1 MGHQEDITKTES
13 KIIVIRDTQ
22 VILDRDV
29 AELYGVTTKEV
40 NQALRNNP
48 TKFPLGYVIE
58 LTDNEKSYVVKNF
71 DHLGSLK
78 YSHAKPKAFTEQG
91 LYMLATILKG
101 EIATQTTITII
112 DTFTKLRKLA
122 RAMEQANENM
132 AQGGAAPSM
141 QEQKKFQNM
150 MNEVFA
156 DNLPIKM
163 QKMTF
168 GVNLGFFKWSM
179 ETTKEADPNSKNQ

>member
-1 MGHQEDITKTES
+1 MGHQEDIVKTES

-29 AELYGVTTKEV
+29 AELYGVETKRINE
-40 NQALRNNP
+40 ALKNNP
-48 TKFPLGYVIE
+48 DKFPFGYVIE
-58 LTDNEKSYVVKNF
+58 LTNSEKAELVENF
-71 DHLGSLK
+71 DRFNPMKHSTVAP
-78 YSHAKPKAFTEQG
+78 HAFTEQG
-91 LYMLATILKG
+91 LYMLATILKSPL
-101 EIATQTTITII
+101 ATQTTITII

-122 RAMEQANENM
+122 RAMEQANETM

-156 DNLPIKM
+156 NNLPIKM

-179 ETTKEADPNSKNQ
+179 ETTKEADKGEKDA

>member
-1 MGHQEDITKTES
+1 MGHQEDIVKTES

-29 AELYGVTTKEV
+29 AELYGVTTREV
-40 NQALRNNP
+40 NQAVRNNP
-48 TKFPLGYVIE
+48 GKFPDGYVIE
-58 LTDNEKSYVVKNF
+58 LTTSEKDEVIKNF
-71 DHLGSLK
+71 DHLRGLK
-78 YSHAKPKAFTEQG
+78 FSHAPIKGFTEQG

-101 EIATQTTITII
+101 DLATQTTITII

-122 RAMEQANENM
+122 RAMEHANEVM
-132 AQGGAAPSM
+132 AQGGNAPTP
-141 QEQKKFQNM
+141 QEQGKFQTM

-156 DNLPIKM
+156 DNLPIRM

-179 ETTKEADPNSKNQ
+179 ETTKKADGEDDK

>member
-1 MGHQEDITKTES
+1 MGHQEDIVKTES
-13 KIIVIRDTQ
+13 KIIIIRDTQ

-48 TKFPLGYVIE
+48 SKFPFGYVIE
-58 LTDNEKSYVVKNF
+58 LTDNEKDYVVKKF
-71 DHLGSLK
+71 DHLKNLK
-78 YSHAKPKAFTEQG
+78 YSHATAKAFTEQG

-101 EIATQTTITII
+101 EVATQATITII

-122 RAMEQANENM
+122 RAMEHANEMM
-132 AQGGAAPSM
+132 AQGGDAPSI

-156 DNLPIKM
+156 NNLPIKM

-179 ETTKEADPNSKNQ
+179 ETTKEADKGEKNA

>member
-1 MGHQEDITKTES
+1 MGHQEDIVKTES

-29 AELYGVTTKEV
+29 AELYGVETKRINE
-40 NQALRNNP
+40 ALRNNP
-48 TKFPLGYVIE
+48 DKFPKGYVIE
-58 LTDNEKSYVVKNF
+58 LTSREKDELVENF
-71 DHLGSLK
+71 DRFNPLK
-78 YSHAKPKAFTEQG
+78 HSTVTPHAFTEQG
-91 LYMLATILKG
+91 LYMLATILKSPL
-101 EIATQTTITII
+101 AVKTTITII

-122 RAMEQANENM
+122 RAMEHANETM

-179 ETTKEADPNSKNQ
+179 ETTKKADDKEKDA

>member
-1 MGHQEDITKTES
+1 MGHQEDIVKRE
-13 KIIVIRDTQ
+13 KG
-22 VILDRDV
+22 
-29 AELYGVTTKEV
+29 EL
-40 NQALRNNP
+40 
-48 TKFPLGYVIE
+48 
-58 LTDNEKSYVVKNF
+58 VKNF
-71 DHLGSLK
+71 DRFNPLK
-78 YSHAKPKAFTEQG
+78 HSTVLPHAFTEQG

-101 EIATQTTITII
+101 EVATQTTITII

-122 RAMEQANENM
+122 RAMEQANETM

-179 ETTKEADPNSKNQ
+179 ETTKQAEKGEKDA